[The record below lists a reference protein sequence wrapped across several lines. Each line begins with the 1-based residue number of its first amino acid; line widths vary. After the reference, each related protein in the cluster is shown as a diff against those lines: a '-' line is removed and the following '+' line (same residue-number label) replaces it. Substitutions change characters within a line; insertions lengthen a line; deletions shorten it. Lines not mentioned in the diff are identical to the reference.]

1 MEPSPPRFSVRIGQA
16 LRRYFVVGL
25 ATLAPAVVT
34 IGLIFWLD
42 GLLRAQLGLEIPGL
56 GLAATFIV
64 IILVGVLTV
73 HFFGRF
79 LFRTL
84 EVWLT
89 RLPLIRK
96 IYPTVKQF
104 TDFLFGEQSGTMAF
118 RRVVLVQYPRLHS
131 WALAFVTNETD
142 TTILGK
148 RQTLLTLLLP
158 NPPSPLSGPVIFVL
172 AEEVIPVKMTVE
184 QALKLIIS
192 GGVVGAPLETAQPLK
207 QG

>member
-1 MEPSPPRFSVRIGQA
+1 MEPSHPRFSVRLGQA

-34 IGLIFWLD
+34 IGLVFWLD

-56 GLAATFIV
+56 GLLATFIV

-104 TDFLFGEQSGTMAF
+104 TDFLFGDQSRAAVF
-118 RRVVLVQYPRLHS
+118 RRVVLVQYPRLNS
-131 WALAFVTNETD
+131 WALAFVTNETQ
-142 TTILGK
+142 TLALGK
-148 RQTLLTLLLP
+148 HQTLLTLLIP
-158 NPPSPLSGPVIFVL
+158 NPPSPLSGPVIFVA
-172 AEEVIPVKMTVE
+172 AEEVIPMNMTVE
-184 QALKLIIS
+184 NALKLIIS
-192 GGVVGAPLETAQPLK
+192 GGVVGAPLEPAQPLK
-207 QG
+207 PG